1 MLQKKLLRNLLLKIN
16 PKLKNIIDK
25 TNINLVNDG
34 HIDSILI
41 IKIIYEIEN
50 LTKTKIKLSKISKN
64 DFKNINSIYKLFK

>member
-25 TNINLVNDG
+25 TNIHLVNDG

-41 IKIIYEIEN
+41 IRIIYEIEN